1 MFAFL
6 INLEILF
13 YFIYCCFVITLG
25 VIVNKRLYQNAKNE
39 EHLEKGKVIQRIL
52 KTFARVQY
60 LGWPTLLC
68 LAFALKLNKEVLGA
82 IPMSLIHPSIK
93 VLRAMYTL
101 MNNYV
106 GFNSLII
113 ATTRYVFIVYEP
125 FAEKIGIKRL
135 RILFVASSIGIP
147 VVTSMLNESINP
159 VEEVWSTI
167 FVPNYTY
174 SAEKDMGN
182 TSSANTATVPTIL
195 PLLSLPDHHIPS
207 FAKYGMQT
215 FWFVMVVSTYSNIL
229 EGIIYLHIYIYYF
242 R

>member
-25 VIVNKRLYQNAKNE
+25 VIVNKRLYQNVKNE

-60 LGWPTLLC
+60 LGWPTILC
-68 LAFALKLNKEVLGA
+68 LAFALKLNKEVLGT

-93 VLRAMYTL
+93 VLRATYTL

-135 RILFVASSIGIP
+135 RILFVASSICTD
-147 VVTSMLNESINP
+147 V
-159 VEEVWSTI
+159 
-167 FVPNYTY
+167 
-174 SAEKDMGN
+174 
-182 TSSANTATVPTIL
+182 
-195 PLLSLPDHHIPS
+195 LSLLRGHNNLCNN
-207 FAKYGMQT
+207 YVT
-215 FWFVMVVSTYSNIL
+215 EV
-229 EGIIYLHIYIYYF
+229 
-242 R
+242 